1 MSGIV
6 GSRLNIRGS
15 GLVGSIGTDGQA
27 LTSSGA
33 GAGMVFEDSAGF
45 DVSSITGA
53 TELTVNP
60 ADDDEFVFSDGG
72 TLKSINFQ
80 RLQSTNAA
88 CRMNFSPSG
97 CVYDIDNTTCT
108 TSALGGNWTAG
119 GNAVASSGNAAWSQ
133 DVDETMDDTT
143 NGRIYVRTE
152 GMYTGHV
159 QLLWTGNTTG
169 FRSSRFRDDTG
180 WILGW
185 TDFNSE
191 KTYRGLGQYV
201 SANMDTTPEEAGD
214 YFYFELYQDSGGA
227 LALKGNGNPDRTA
240 FTIWRTG

>member
-6 GSRLNIRGS
+6 GSRLNNRGS
-15 GLVGSIGTDGQA
+15 GLVGGIGTDGQV

-53 TELTVNP
+53 TELSVNP

-72 TLKSINFQ
+72 TLKRINFQ

-97 CVYDIDNTTCT
+97 CTYNIDNTTCT
-108 TSALGGNWTAG
+108 TSALGGNWTVG
-119 GNAVASSGNAAWSQ
+119 GNETAPAGHGVFSQ
-133 DVDETMDDTT
+133 DSSETMDDAT

-152 GMYTGHV
+152 GMYMGHI
-159 QLLWTGNTTG
+159 QMLWSANTTG
-169 FRSSRFRDDTG
+169 IRSCRFRDDTG
-180 WILGW
+180 WMFGW
-185 TDFNSE
+185 TDWNAE
-191 KTYRGLGQYV
+191 KTFRGLGQF
-201 SANMDTTPEEAGD
+201 TTAVMQSTIEEVGD
-214 YFYFELYQDSGGA
+214 YFYFELYQDSGGT
-227 LALKGNGNPDRTA
+227 LTLKGNGNPDRTNFSA
-240 FTIWRTG
+240 WRVG